1 MNNIQDNH
9 LLFKQIAE
17 GDKEAFDQ
25 FFKYY
30 YPKLIQ
36 FACIFVSS
44 LQQAEDVVADVL
56 VNMLIHRKRVFTLEY
71 FESYLYSSVKNKALS
86 SIKKHERIDNS
97 SQASENCKHM
107 IAASANPH
115 ELLVE
120 QELYVLTQEI
130 IQNLP
135 SKRKM
140 VFQLIREDGLSYRQ
154 VADLMVIS
162 ERTVE
167 VHLKLATKALRQAIE
182 QYLDQKKTKKTTS
195 VLIKKLVPL
204 LLFCF
209 FS

>member
-17 GDKEAFDQ
+17 GDKEAFNI
-25 FFKYY
+25 FFQRY

-36 FACIFVSS
+36 FACIFVGSV
-44 LQQAEDVVADVL
+44 QQAEDVVADVL

-71 FESYLYSSVKNKALS
+71 FESYLYSSIKNKALS
-86 SIKKHERIDNS
+86 SIKKHERVNS
-97 SQASENCKHM
+97 FPQEPQNCKYM
-107 IAASANPH
+107 IAASADPH

-120 QELYVLTQEI
+120 QELYLLTQEI

-135 SKRKM
+135 FKRKM

-154 VADLMVIS
+154 VADLMEIS

-167 VHLKLATKALRQAIE
+167 VHLKLAVKALRKTIE
-182 QYLDQKKTKKTTS
+182 QYSDQKKIKKTTS
-195 VLIKKLVPL
+195 DLIKKLVPL

-209 FS
+209 LS